1 MGTRPSSFRPS
12 RRLVLQGAA
21 AVGATA
27 LGLPFAARAQ
37 SKGRIVVGTAG
48 GDYER
53 LVTKHIEQPHLIPA
67 GWDVV
72 HDVAADLDRRN
83 KMIAE
88 ARLPRGTSDV
98 QGLSALAWYQLG
110 EAGVLAEI
118 DYSRLKN
125 AEHLLPSMKYP
136 YGAASGYTGKVALY
150 NPDLIE
156 APPTSYKDV
165 LDPKHGKKLG
175 IIDIQYQYV
184 MAAAALA
191 MGGKVNDLELGKE
204 LLLELRK
211 AGARIYPTNEGF
223 AQGLKTEEVS
233 IGIMWKARAV
243 QWKDA
248 GINVQAAVPSEGTLK
263 FVLGWSVP
271 KNAPNEEGAYAFLDA
286 MLEKSAQE
294 GFATELGYPPTVTN
308 AEIAPELNERI
319 GFTQD
324 QLEALI
330 DLDYAYLSE
339 NDVALREW
347 WDKSFK
353 G

>member
-1 MGTRPSSFRPS
+1 
-12 RRLVLQGAA
+12 LVLQGAA
-21 AVGATA
+21 AIGVTA
-27 LGLPFAARAQ
+27 LVLPGAARAQ
-37 SKGRIVVGTAG
+37 SKGRIVVGTSG

-53 LVTKHIEQPHLIPA
+53 LVTKHIDQALLIPA
-67 GWDVV
+67 GWEVV
-72 HDVAADLDRRN
+72 HDVGDDLNRRN

-98 QGLSALAWYQLG
+98 QGLSALAWYQMG
-110 EAGVLAEI
+110 KAGVLAEI

-125 AEHLLPSMKYP
+125 GRNLLSSMKYP
-136 YGAASGYTGKVALY
+136 YGVASGYTGAVALY
-150 NPDLIE
+150 NPSRIG
-156 APPTSYKDV
+156 APKSYKEM
-165 LDPKHGKKLG
+165 LDPKHGNKLG

-184 MAAAALA
+184 MTAAALA
-191 MGGKVNDLELGKE
+191 AGGKVNDLESGKK

-233 IGIMWKARAV
+233 IGLMWKARAV

-248 GINVQAAVPSEGTLK
+248 GINVQAAVPSEGALK

-271 KNAPNEEGAYAFLDA
+271 KNAPNKAGAYAFLDA
-286 MLEKSAQE
+286 MLEKSAQDV
-294 GFATELGYPPTVTN
+294 FAAELGYPPTVTN
-308 AEIAPELNERI
+308 AQVSPELNKRI
-319 GFTQD
+319 GFTQE
-324 QLEALI
+324 QLGGLI

-347 WDKSFK
+347 WNKSFK